1 MLYKALITLCLG
13 LIHSTASGDTD
24 LTSDQRASFLFDGA
38 STRVMNILSRNA
50 SREHFEAVVS
60 RCVAN
65 GDNTI
70 YLYLSNQGD
79 GEPRPTSFY
88 RDDVFGGEIDL
99 LRVAEMRSRLDYA
112 WRQGLAVVAWLFA
125 DDSGSISRASLETK
139 KRYIRDAVELFNNR
153 IASYVI
159 ALEGDE
165 HMRSSIGPL
174 AVWLDELTTKP
185 IGNHQ
190 LSGKYDLSAS
200 IPQIDLHY
208 HQYGFGKTAAQ
219 IRAATTAL
227 IAAVEKPFIACEY
240 SLDSDSPDAWL
251 LGDAAISAGA
261 VGTGNGRTPV
271 LTGIAA
277 SEPTPL
283 HLTASPNPFN
293 GATTV
298 RLYIS
303 EPEDVAIAV
312 FDLMGRRVRTLYDG
326 RLLSGTHILSW
337 DGRDTLGRLVSS
349 GVYICTAQGLKR
361 RDKVRLMLVR

>member
-1 MLYKALITLCLG
+1 MLHIALIMLSLG
-13 LIHSTASGDTD
+13 LTHSAASDVTD
-24 LTSDQRASFLFDGA
+24 LPSYQRTSFLFDGA

-50 SREHFEAVVS
+50 TREHFEAIVN

-79 GEPRPTSFY
+79 GEPHPTSFY
-88 RDDVFGGEIDL
+88 RDDVFGGDVDL
-99 LRVAEMRSRLDYA
+99 LQVAEMRYRLDYA
-112 WRQGLAVVAWLFA
+112 RRQGLAVVAWFFA
-125 DDSGSISRASLETK
+125 DDSGGISGASLETK
-139 KRYIRDAVELFNNR
+139 KRYMREAVELFNNR

-165 HMRSSIGPL
+165 HMRSSVAPL
-174 AVWLDELTTKP
+174 AVWLDGLTTKP

-219 IRAATTAL
+219 IRAATIEI
-227 IAAVEKPFIACEY
+227 IAAVGKPVIACEY
-240 SLDSDSPDAWL
+240 SLNSDSPDAWL
-251 LGDAAISAGA
+251 LGDAAIGAGA
-261 VGTGNGRTPV
+261 IGTGNGRTPV
-271 LTGIAA
+271 STGVAA
-277 SEPTPL
+277 SEPTPS

-303 EPEDVAIAV
+303 EPENVAVAV
-312 FDLMGRRVRTLYDG
+312 FDLTGRCVRKLYDG
-326 RLLSGTHILSW
+326 RLLSGTHMISW
-337 DGRDTLGRLVSS
+337 DGRDTLGRPVSS
-349 GVYICTAQGLKR
+349 GVYICVAKGLKFR
-361 RDKVRLMLVR
+361 AKVRLVLIR